1 MILGLR
7 RHTLSVRRR
16 IVTLTVLA
24 AVLAITLFGV
34 PLAVGAVRV
43 HEDTSAHFLER
54 AADSVAVSAAGDLAN
69 GRTPVLEPARAVEG
83 EEDHD
88 IHGIKIAVYSPN
100 DKLLVGDGPVIG
112 DAMVRAAHHTDMMI
126 GSAGEDLVLA
136 VPVLS
141 GPALVGVIRTAHP
154 AAELDELIWRSWLK
168 MAGLAA
174 IAITASWLIGRRIAA
189 RLARPLEDLA
199 GTAERLGEGD
209 FTARSRRSGVPE
221 IDQVAEALDV
231 TAGRIGETLE
241 RERTFSSDA
250 SHQLRTPLT
259 GLRLQLEAALES
271 PGRDPYA
278 TIRDGIASADRLER
292 TIDDL
297 LALAKQTRAPRA
309 VLDLDKLFEEVRQT
323 WHGLLADRG
332 RALRISAR
340 EAPSARAAAA
350 AVRQVLAV
358 LLDNAATHG
367 RGTVRMLAREAGD
380 ALAIDVSDE
389 GGVPDGS
396 DPFSTT
402 RDESTALKGHGI
414 GLRLARSL
422 AEAEGGRLRLSSPS
436 PTTFTLLLPAECPGT
451 DQEGPSLAS

>member
-1 MILGLR
+1 MILALVG
-7 RHTLSVRRR
+7 HTLSVRRR

-34 PLAVGAVRV
+34 PLAIAVAKF
-43 HEDTSAHFLER
+43 HEGNSTHDLER
-54 AADSVAVSAAGDLAN
+54 VADTVVLGVTGDLAN
-69 GRTPVLEPARAVEG
+69 GRVPELRPVKSEEG
-83 EEDHD
+83 R
-88 IHGIKIAVYSPN
+88 IRGIRVAVYTPTGR
-100 DKLLVGDGPVIG
+100 LLAGNGPATEDRFVR
-112 DAMVRAAHHTDMMI
+112 DAHYTDMATGML
-126 GSAGEDLVLA
+126 EDEVVLA

-141 GPALVGVIRTAHP
+141 GPSLVGVVRAAHP
-154 AAELDELIWRSWLK
+154 RAELDARIRLTWLK

-174 IAITASWLIGRRIAA
+174 IAIGASWLIGRRIAT
-189 RLARPLEDLA
+189 RLARPLEELA
-199 GTAERLGEGD
+199 VTAERLGEGD
-209 FTARSRRSGVPE
+209 FTVRAHRTGVRE

-231 TAGRIGETLE
+231 TSERIGETLE

-271 PGRDPYA
+271 PDRDPYA
-278 TIRDGIASADRLER
+278 TIRDSIASTDRLER

-309 VLDLDKLFEEVRQT
+309 LLDLGKLFEEVRQT
-323 WHGLLADRG
+323 WHGLLAGRG
-332 RALRISAR
+332 RALRISGR
-340 EAPSARAAAA
+340 EALPARAADA

-367 RGTVRMLAREAGD
+367 RGTVTVLARDAGD

-389 GGVPDGS
+389 GAIPDGH
-396 DPFSTT
+396 DPFVTG
-402 RDESTALKGHGI
+402 DETEEREGHGI

-422 AEAEGGRLRLSSPS
+422 SEAEGGRLRLTSPS
-436 PTTFTLLLPAECPGT
+436 PTTFTLLLPAERPSPCE
-451 DQEGPSLAS
+451 EGPGLAS

>member
-1 MILGLR
+1 M
-7 RHTLSVRRR
+7 RRR

-34 PLAVGAVRV
+34 PLALAVAKF
-43 HEDTSAHFLER
+43 HESMSTHDLER
-54 AADSVAVSAAGDLAN
+54 AADTVVLDATGDLAN
-69 GRTPVLEPARAVEG
+69 GRTPVLKPPRPENEDEG
-83 EEDHD
+83 ADEERSR
-88 IHGIKIAVYSPN
+88 IRGIKVAIYTPTG
-100 DKLLVGDGPVIG
+100 KLLVGDGPATA
-112 DAMVRAAHHTDMMI
+112 DDYVRQAHHTDMAT
-126 GSAGEDLVLA
+126 GTLGDEVVLA

-141 GPALVGVIRTAHP
+141 GSSLVGVIRAAHP
-154 AAELDELIWRSWLK
+154 RIELDRRIWLTWLK
-168 MAGLAA
+168 MAGLGGVA
-174 IAITASWLIGRRIAA
+174 IGASWLIGLRISR

-199 GTAERLGEGD
+199 VTAERLGEGD
-209 FTARSRRSGVPE
+209 FTVRAARTGVPE

-231 TAGRIGETLE
+231 TSVRIGETLE

-271 PGRDPYA
+271 PDRDPYA

-309 VLDLDKLFEEVRQT
+309 LLDLGKLFEEVRQT
-323 WHGLLADRG
+323 WHGLLAERG
-332 RALRISAR
+332 RALRISGR
-340 EAPSARAAAA
+340 EALPARAADA

-367 RGTVRMLAREAGD
+367 RGTVSVLARDAGD

-389 GGVPDGS
+389 GALADGN
-396 DPFSTT
+396 DPFDTNREET
-402 RDESTALKGHGI
+402 EEREGHGI

-422 AEAEGGRLRLSSPS
+422 AEAEGGRLRLTSPS
-436 PTTFTLLLPAECPGT
+436 PTTFTLLLPAERPAPRE
-451 DQEGPSLAS
+451 EGPGLAS